1 MLDVDLLARV
11 ERLIGAHVE
20 AYIPA
25 TGGYSPALR
34 LRCRTSWGGLFVK
47 VGVTPLTAAF
57 INREIEVYR
66 LLQAPF
72 MPRLVAAETH
82 PSAPILAIED
92 LSTHRW
98 PPPWDAESVDRVR
111 AGIDALHAWPAPA
124 ELAPFAAVHGEWAGG
139 WRQVAADPAP
149 FLALGIGDEAWLA
162 AALPAL
168 MAAEARCPSEGEALC
183 HWDLRSDNIC
193 LGRGG
198 AVFVDWNL
206 ACRSDP
212 RLDLGFW
219 LPSLAYEGG
228 PDPEA
233 LLPNAPEVAA
243 WVAGFFAARA
253 GLPGIPD
260 APRVRRVQREQLS
273 TALPWVVRALD
284 LPPPA
289 VRAGWI

>member
-1 MLDVDLLARV
+1 
-11 ERLIGAHVE
+11 
-20 AYIPA
+20 
-25 TGGYSPALR
+25 
-34 LRCRTSWGGLFVK
+34 
-47 VGVTPLTAAF
+47 
-57 INREIEVYR
+57 
-66 LLQAPF
+66 
-72 MPRLVAAETH
+72 
-82 PSAPILAIED
+82 
-92 LSTHRW
+92 
-98 PPPWDAESVDRVR
+98 
-111 AGIDALHAWPAPA
+111 
-124 ELAPFAAVHGEWAGG
+124 
-139 WRQVAADPAP
+139 
-149 FLALGIGDEAWLA
+149 
-162 AALPAL
+162 